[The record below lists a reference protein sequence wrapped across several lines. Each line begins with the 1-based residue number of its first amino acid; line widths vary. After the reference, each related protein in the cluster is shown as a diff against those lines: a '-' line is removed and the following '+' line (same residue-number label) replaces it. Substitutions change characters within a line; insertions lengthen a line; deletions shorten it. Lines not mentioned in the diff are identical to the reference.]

1 MIACGFLDCVLISKW
16 WRYVVGEHHGLESML
31 LNIGE
36 ENQSTL
42 AEVLSFFYPLAGIAG
57 IFFAVFKQLKKIVA
71 FLMVPITINNWA

>member
-1 MIACGFLDCVLISKW
+1 MIPCGFLDYVLIPKWRRCVL
-16 WRYVVGEHHGLESML
+16 GEHHGLELML

-42 AEVLSFFYPLAGIAG
+42 AEVLSFYPLSGIAG

-71 FLMVPITINNWA
+71 FLTVPITINNWA